1 MGKSTSCVH
10 RTHTKGEESQLLNA
24 GSASST
30 CLGCVYTPCSWHV
43 CTRTHTH
50 TQKQEFSLKKNL
62 KSSKVSILWPWAV
75 STQLSSETMT
85 HWSKKQAPGGERGW
99 GAAQGEASPVTE
111 QMQQARLPQAH
122 YSCVSLDQVL
132 GQTAV
137 S

>member
-1 MGKSTSCVH
+1 M
-10 RTHTKGEESQLLNA
+10 LMA
-24 GSASST
+24 
-30 CLGCVYTPCSWHV
+30 CVYA
-43 CTRTHTH
+43 RTHTH
-50 TQKQEFSLKKNL
+50 THTHTKTVIFSKKNL